1 MPEAAR
7 SLRPRVAGVDFS
19 GAREAGRNIWIAA
32 GEVTPSGAVKI
43 DSLHRAADLP
53 GGAKEFTPAINALVA
68 RVATLS
74 DHIVGFD
81 FPFSL
86 PAELIDQ
93 RTWPSF
99 VRAFADDYAEP
110 ETFRDRCRS
119 ITDGKELKRKT
130 DTEARVPWCAY
141 NLRLYRQTWAG
152 IRHVLHPLLKNNRV
166 RVIPMQTDQPGK
178 PLIAEICPASLL
190 KREEL
195 YTPYKGAG
203 PGLRAARQE
212 IIRNLTRRQ
221 SLAPLRGVFRQT
233 VLDNPGGD
241 ALDAVL
247 SAIAA
252 ARIETALPRDRYDRI
267 ESRVYF

>member
-1 MPEAAR
+1 M
-7 SLRPRVAGVDFS
+7 SLRARVAGVDFS
-19 GAREAGRNIWIAA
+19 GAREAGKNIWIA
-32 GEVTPSGAVKI
+32 GGDVTPAGVRI

-68 RVATLS
+68 HVATLT
-74 DHIVGFD
+74 DHIIGFD

-86 PAELIDQ
+86 PADLIGQ

-99 VRAFADDYAEP
+99 VRSFAHDYAEP
-110 ETFRDRCRS
+110 EAFRDHCRS
-119 ITDGKELKRKT
+119 VTGGKEHKRKT

-152 IRHVLHPLLKNNRV
+152 IGHVLFPLMKNNRV
-166 RVIPMQTDQPGK
+166 RVIPMQTEQVGK

-190 KREEL
+190 KREGL
-195 YTPYKGAG
+195 YNPYKGRSPA
-203 PGLRAARQE
+203 LRAAREDIVQS
-212 IIRNLTRRQ
+212 LTRRGL
-221 SLAPLRGVFRQT
+221 LAPIRGGLRRT

-252 ARIETALPRDRYDRI
+252 ALIDTALPRDKYDRI

>member
-1 MPEAAR
+1 M
-7 SLRPRVAGVDFS
+7 SLRTRVAGVDFS
-19 GAREAGRNIWIAA
+19 GARHAGKNIWIAH
-32 GEVTPSGAVKI
+32 GEITPEGVRI
-43 DSLHRAADLP
+43 DKLHSAADLP
-53 GGAKEFTPAINALVA
+53 GGAKEFDPALEALVSH
-68 RVATLS
+68 VATLS
-74 DHIVGFD
+74 DRIIGVD

-86 PAELIDQ
+86 PAGLITQ

-99 VRAFADDYAEP
+99 VRSFSSEFDTP
-110 ETFRDRCRS
+110 ESFRDSCRDR
-119 ITDGKELKRKT
+119 TGGKELKRRA

-152 IRHVLHPLLKNNRV
+152 IRHVLYPLIKEKQA
-166 RVIPMQTDQPGK
+166 RVIPMQSEEPDK

-195 YTPYKGAG
+195 YKPYKGNG
-203 PGLRAARQE
+203 QTLRASRQN
-212 IIRNLTRRQ
+212 IVRNLTRRGL
-221 SLAPLRGVFRQT
+221 LAPVRGRMRRT
-233 VLDNPGGD
+233 ILDNRGGD

-252 ARIETALPRDRYDRI
+252 ARIDNALPRDRYDRI